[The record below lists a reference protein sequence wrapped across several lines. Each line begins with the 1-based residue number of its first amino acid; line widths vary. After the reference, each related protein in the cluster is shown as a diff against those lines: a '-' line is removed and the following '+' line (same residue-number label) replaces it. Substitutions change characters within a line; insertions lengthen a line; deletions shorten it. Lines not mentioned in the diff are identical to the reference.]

1 MFGFDF
7 QRPRRLECDYEK
19 STDTYGIYFVYP
31 LERGFGTSIGNVLR
45 RTLLSSIPG
54 AAITAIRIE
63 GVYHEFS
70 SIPGVY
76 EDVMDIILNLKK
88 IPLILVGNEP
98 KNFKIKL
105 EGPKEVRSGD
115 LTFPSDLK
123 VVDKN
128 IYIATLEE
136 GAKLDMEIRVKKG
149 IGYVTADRNFD
160 PDLPV
165 GFIPIDSVHSPIL
178 KVNFNVEPMRLG
190 GRGDYEKLV
199 LEIWTN
205 GAIKPREALSMASKI
220 VREHLAIFLTV
231 PDRLEVKE
239 EEPEEEIPYMDK
251 LEVLAKS
258 IEELDDL
265 QQRTIKAIK
274 DQGKFNWV
282 YELVERDYDELLKN
296 KVLGQKVLNE
306 LKNVLERHGLS
317 FGLSLHPKLKEMI
330 LKKIEEEKE
339 EEEENET
346 RD

>member
-1 MFGFDF
+1 MFEFNF
-7 QRPRRLECDYEK
+7 QRPKRLECDYDK
-19 STDTYGIYFVYP
+19 STDTYGIFFSYP

-54 AAITAIRIE
+54 AAITALRIE

-88 IPLILVGNEP
+88 IPLLLKGNEP
-98 KNFKIKL
+98 KNFKIKF
-105 EGPKEVRSGD
+105 EGAGEFKSGD
-115 LTFPSDLK
+115 ISLPSDLK
-123 VVDKN
+123 IVDKE

-160 PDLPV
+160 PDLPI
-165 GFIPIDSVHSPIL
+165 GFIPVDSVHSPIV

-205 GAIKPREALSMASKI
+205 GTIKPREALSMASKI

-231 PDRLEVKE
+231 PDRVEIKE
-239 EEPEEEIPYMDK
+239 ETPAEEIPY
-251 LEVLAKS
+251 LEQLELLAKS
-258 IEELDDL
+258 IEDLDDL
-265 QQRTIKAIK
+265 QQRTINALKQA
-274 DQGKFNWV
+274 KFNWV
-282 YELVERDYDELLKN
+282 YELVERDYDDLLKN
-296 KVLGQKVLNE
+296 KVVGQKALNE
-306 LKNVLERHGLS
+306 VKDVLERNNLS
-317 FGLSLHPKLKEMI
+317 FGLALNPELKEMI

-339 EEEENET
+339 EEEKDET